1 VDSIEVSKT
10 VTQKRRQLS
19 SLSQVK

>member
-1 VDSIEVSKT
+1 VDSIELSKT

-19 SLSQVK
+19 SLSQAN